1 MHALVFAAQVA
12 STLTMFGV
20 IWFVQV
26 VHYPLFARVG
36 ADGFAHYASLH
47 ATRTTWVVAP
57 PMLVELATSVA
68 LLYPPMRPGAVRPA
82 EAWAGLL
89 LLVVVWASTALLQVP
104 LHDRLQRGFSEE
116 QVRRLVRTNWVRTS
130 GWSLRAALVS
140 CGFCAWPRPVAC
152 C

>member
-68 LLYPPMRPGAVRPA
+68 LLYPPMRPSTGA
-82 EAWAGLL
+82 AG
-89 LLVVVWASTALLQVP
+89 
-104 LHDRLQRGFSEE
+104 
-116 QVRRLVRTNWVRTS
+116 
-130 GWSLRAALVS
+130 
-140 CGFCAWPRPVAC
+140 
-152 C
+152 